1 MDIFAQ
7 KYAFTKQIDFIKN
20 AYMAFLQIPQ
30 IKAAMAE
37 RSGYLIVN
45 DYHLA
50 FW

>member
-7 KYAFTKQIDFIKN
+7 KYAFTKQIDFYEN
-20 AYMAFLQIPQ
+20 AYMVFLQMPK
-30 IKAAMAE
+30 IKAAMAK
-37 RSGYLIVN
+37 RNSYLIVN